1 MKRFQGLTKWLS
13 VFLLAV
19 AIIFVYKTFDNF
31 GNITS
36 FFGRLMGILT
46 PFIIGFG
53 LAFLLYAPCSKIEK
67 QFLKSSKPLIKRF
80 ARPVSVTIVYLILFG
95 LLALLFY
102 IAIPALVNALVDFIN
117 SLPGY
122 YANIMAFLEEYTK
135 EGGLLENFNLE
146 EKVQDIYQYLMS
158 YLTVDRIM
166 GYFKGVASF
175 ASSLLDILMALIISV
190 YMLAGRESLIRA
202 VKAVAGLAIP
212 RRGMDF
218 CSYYAHKISKIFYS
232 YFYSQALDACIVG
245 VLATIGLLIAR
256 LPNAP
261 ALGMM
266 LGFMNMIPYFGA
278 IIGGVICVLVALLSG
293 NLYGAIFVGIYILV
307 MQQVDGNI
315 LQPRIV
321 SNSVGIKAIY
331 VLLAI
336 TVGGGFFGFWGI
348 FLGVPVMAVLQ
359 MLLTDIINYRSRKL
373 AAVEKTLADGP
384 EETETKDR
392 APNENGWKRGQDH
405 ADSSVYTSGPTE
417 KERNHKS

>member
-1 MKRFQGLTKWLS
+1 MKRFEGLTKWLS
-13 VFLLAV
+13 IFLLAV

-31 GNITS
+31 GNITR
-36 FFGRLMGILT
+36 FFSQLIGILT

-67 QFLKSSKPLIKRF
+67 LILKNPKRLVKKL

-102 IAIPALVNALVDFIN
+102 IAIPALAKALIDFVN

-146 EKVQDIYQYLMS
+146 EKVKDIYQYLMS

-166 GYFKGVASF
+166 SYFKGVASF
-175 ASSLLDILMALIISV
+175 AASLLDILMALIVSV
-190 YMLAGRESLIRA
+190 YMLVGRESLIRA
-202 VKAVAGLAIP
+202 VKAVMGLVIP
-212 RRGMDF
+212 RKGMDF
-218 CSYYAHKISKIFYS
+218 CGRYAHKISKIFYS

-245 VLATIGLLIAR
+245 VLATIGLFIAR

-278 IIGGVICVLVALLSG
+278 IIGGAICVLVALLSG
-293 NLYGAIFVGIYILV
+293 NLYGAIFVGIYILA
-307 MQQVDGNI
+307 MQQIDGNI

-336 TVGGGFFGFWGI
+336 TIGGGFFGFWGI
-348 FLGVPVMAVLQ
+348 FLGVPVMAVIQ
-359 MLLTDIINYRSRKL
+359 MLLVDIINYRSRRRV
-373 AAVEKTLADGP
+373 ATPAGSIGDAVDTQPQES
-384 EETETKDR
+384 
-392 APNENGWKRGQDH
+392 NGWIRGQED
-405 ADSSVYTSGPTE
+405 AGSSVYTADPADKGTD
-417 KERNHKS
+417 HKS